1 MSLYKTLLKT
11 DIFGSSTSFT
21 NFDGDDRFQSIPGA
35 LLSILVRVL
44 GLYFTIAT
52 FQQMIENEE
61 IDIKIYTLTDSGQE
75 LMG

>member
-1 MSLYKTLLKT
+1 MSLYKTLLKA

-21 NFDGDDRFQSIPGA
+21 NFDGDDRFRSIPGA

-61 IDIKIYTLTDSGQE
+61 VEIKIYTLTDSAQE